1 MQKANI
7 DLQVIGV
14 RGGSPILTSNKGE
27 VTIYID
33 SETGNNNWI
42 NIDAFIGQGE
52 AYQRRDKC
60 RIKIKNKDGKLWDG
74 TMEELTEKLFK

>member
-1 MQKANI
+1 MEKANI
-7 DLQVIGV
+7 DLQVTGV
-14 RGGSPILTSNKGE
+14 KGGSPTLTSNKGE
-27 VTIYID
+27 VTVYID

-42 NIDAFIGQGE
+42 NIDAFIGKGE

-60 RIKIKNKDGKLWDG
+60 RITIKNKDGKLWYG